1 MSFSM
6 SAEKR
11 VDLCEKKIA
20 YENSDDKLHVHVH
33 IHVHVHVCSKILIEL
48 MIITRLFNLTSE
60 LITLRFTCRGV
71 EIVSQLPDILTYFHH
86 SCPAPHTLC
95 IQFSFNLLDIH

>member
-1 MSFSM
+1 MLFSM

-33 IHVHVHVCSKILIEL
+33 VYSKILIEL

-95 IQFSFNLLDIH
+95 IQFSFNLPDIH